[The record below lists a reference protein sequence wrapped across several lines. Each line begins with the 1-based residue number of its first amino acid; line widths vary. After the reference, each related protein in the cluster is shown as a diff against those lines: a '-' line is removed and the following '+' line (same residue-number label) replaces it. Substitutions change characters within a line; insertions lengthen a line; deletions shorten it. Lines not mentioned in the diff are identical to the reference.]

1 MTDKSRI
8 RNINEL
14 EYFDGKIYANT
25 YQQNRDVIIII
36 NPKDETVESVIDF
49 SGIRNRV
56 LNTPERDV
64 MNGIAELNGRLF
76 VTGKNWNKLFEVK
89 IYSRK

>member
-1 MTDKSRI
+1 M
-8 RNINEL
+8 L
-14 EYFDGKIYANT
+14 L
-25 YQQNRDVIIII
+25 III
-36 NPKDETVESVIDF
+36 NPKDGAVESVIDF

-56 LNTPERDV
+56 SKTPETDV

-89 IYSRK
+89 IYSKNNF